1 MGLSV
6 FQFVMG
12 WFGRLQSWGPIHLR
26 WLRGLQ
32 LLFKHMEGLMLFW
45 VAHEILPTLTWLCPT
60 TSCSSNIAAKMVFCK
75 VICGRTR
82 LGFDLSIF
90 LFLFF
95 IFTRYM
101 YVSLSIRMYLHVC
114 IYRYVRVGFQLY
126 ILLVPRNAYN
136 VGKNWARCAAL
147 RLARSGAGNQES
159 GGLTAQGFFFIFS
172 LHHVEVK
179 LAKQSE
185 QCLAVGAATLP
196 SLWVRRQSQH
206 VKLLATCS

>member
-1 MGLSV
+1 
-6 FQFVMG
+6 
-12 WFGRLQSWGPIHLR
+12 
-26 WLRGLQ
+26 
-32 LLFKHMEGLMLFW
+32 
-45 VAHEILPTLTWLCPT
+45 
-60 TSCSSNIAAKMVFCK
+60 MVFCK

-159 GGLTAQGFFFIFS
+159 GGLTAQGFF
-172 LHHVEVK
+172 H
-179 LAKQSE
+179 
-185 QCLAVGAATLP
+185 
-196 SLWVRRQSQH
+196 
-206 VKLLATCS
+206 LLAASC